1 MVGFPG
7 ETDEDFQ
14 ELIEF
19 TKWARFERMGAFAY
33 SEEDG
38 TYSAKHYKDDVPDD
52 VKQNRLDRLMR
63 IQQNISAE
71 VEAEKV
77 GKIMRVIIDRT
88 EGEWYI
94 ARSEFC
100 SPEVDPEVLIPV
112 SETELTIG
120 EFYDVRITD
129 AEEFDLYATTRL

>member
-19 TKWARFERMGAFAY
+19 VKWARFERMGAFAY

-38 TYSAKHYKDDVPDD
+38 TYSAIHYQDDVPAE
-52 VKQNRLDRLMR
+52 VKQQRLDKLMR

-71 VEAEKV
+71 IEQAKV
-77 GKIMRVIIDRT
+77 GQVLRVIIDRE
-88 EGEWYI
+88 EGDYWI
-94 ARSEFC
+94 GRTEFC
-100 SPEVDPEVLIPV
+100 SPDVDPEVLIPV
-112 SETELTIG
+112 AKKTLYVG
-120 EFYDVRITD
+120 KFYDVKISD
-129 AEEFDLYATTRL
+129 SDEFDLYGEVV